1 MRYFEVEEGRIE
13 SPITT
18 HAVASDGGW
27 CSGEEV
33 LEDKAD
39 ILLWYRV
46 LEYNEDGTSHNVVY
60 YNVSD
65 DGEYSNAD
73 EVLEQI
79 KADHPAGEW
88 QSNDW

>member
-1 MRYFEVEEGRIE
+1 MKYFEVEEGRIE
-13 SPITT
+13 SPIIT
-18 HAVASDGGW
+18 HAVASDGSW

-33 LEDKAD
+33 LEDKDD

-46 LEYNEDGTSHNVVY
+46 LEYNEDGASIDVVY

-65 DGEYSNAD
+65 DGEHNNAD

-79 KADHPAGEW
+79 KNDHPAGEW
-88 QSNDW
+88 QNNDW

>member
-1 MRYFEVEEGRIE
+1 MKYFEVKEGRIE

-18 HAVASDGGW
+18 HAVTSDGSW

-33 LEDKAD
+33 LEDRAD

-46 LEYNEDGTSHNVVY
+46 LEHNEDGTSHNVVY
-60 YNVSD
+60 YNVCD
-65 DGEYSNAD
+65 DGEHSNAD

-88 QSNDW
+88 QNHNW

>member
-1 MRYFEVEEGRIE
+1 MKYFEVEEGRIE
-13 SPITT
+13 SPITI

-27 CSGEEV
+27 CSGGEV
-33 LEDKAD
+33 LDGTAD

-46 LEYNEDGTSHNVVY
+46 SEYDENGITRNVIY

-65 DGEYSNAD
+65 DGEHSNAD

-79 KADHPAGEW
+79 KADHPANEW
-88 QSNDW
+88 QDNDW

>member
-1 MRYFEVEEGRIE
+1 MKYFEVEEGRIE

-18 HAVASDGGW
+18 HAVASDGSW

-33 LEDKAD
+33 LEDRAD

-46 LEYNEDGTSHNVVY
+46 LEYNEDGAGHNVVY

-65 DGEYSNAD
+65 DGEHSDAD

-79 KADHPAGEW
+79 KADHPADEW
-88 QSNDW
+88 QNNDW